1 MIKRIITEISE
12 EDFRKLNLVGYTR
25 KMDRTLHKMVTTE
38 VNLNDVLDREIQYLL
53 ETGTS
58 ESFKNLAL
66 PVTIAIHEP
75 YPQSFYNK
83 MRAAMPNNTDEE
95 VKDYCESVYMYFDKI
110 MDRITGPVTYE
121 VGIGIKHLYSTRDYY
136 ECHEDYWRVSKK
148 DTKVIYRIN
157 LSPEWLS
164 KFELKHKTEIVD
176 WPYNVLPDNVTPDFE
191 KAELHITY
199 RKVNDEWVE
208 EYRSGVFRYGNVTVV
223 AGVVEDNENSN

>member
-12 EDFRKLNLVGYTR
+12 EDFRKLNLVGRTR
-25 KMDRTLHKMVTTE
+25 KMDRTLRKMVTTE
-38 VNLNDVLDREIQYLL
+38 VKLNDVLDREIQFLL
-53 ETGTS
+53 ETGTGK
-58 ESFKNLAL
+58 SFKSLAL

-75 YPQSFYNK
+75 YPKSFYNK

-95 VKDYCESVYMYFDKI
+95 VKDYCESVYMYFDKF
-110 MDRITGPVTYE
+110 MDRLTGPASFE

-136 ECHEDYWRVSKK
+136 EARDDYWRVNKK

-164 KFELKHKTEIVD
+164 KFELKHKTEIMD

-208 EYRSGVFRYGNVTVV
+208 EYRSGVFRYDNVTVV
-223 AGVVEDNENSN
+223 TGVTEDNENGN